1 MIRIKFVD
9 SYHIMKVAAIVPA
22 FNEEKTIGGVVKTL
36 KSSPLLSEVIVISD
50 GSKDKTAEIAREA
63 GADLVH
69 EFPWRHGKGSAMAH
83 GVTHTDSPILFFADA
98 DLSGFTVKHIE
109 DIVTPVLKGKCA
121 MNVGLRDRGRF
132 LMWLSQYLPLIGGER
147 AMLRKVFT
155 DIPDYYMKGFKAES
169 ALNYYCRA
177 NKLSYCTAEMPGIKI
192 VKKITKFGFWGGLKE
207 YLKMSWQIIK
217 AMTEVRVHNKVFTT
231 RGQHMKHGHH

>member
-1 MIRIKFVD
+1 
-9 SYHIMKVAAIVPA
+9 
-22 FNEEKTIGGVVKTL
+22 
-36 KSSPLLSEVIVISD
+36 
-50 GSKDKTAEIAREA
+50 
-63 GADLVH
+63 
-69 EFPWRHGKGSAMAH
+69 
-83 GVTHTDSPILFFADA
+83 
-98 DLSGFTVKHIE
+98 
-109 DIVTPVLKGKCA
+109 
-121 MNVGLRDRGRF
+121 
-132 LMWLSQYLPLIGGER
+132 
-147 AMLRKVFT
+147 MLRKVFT